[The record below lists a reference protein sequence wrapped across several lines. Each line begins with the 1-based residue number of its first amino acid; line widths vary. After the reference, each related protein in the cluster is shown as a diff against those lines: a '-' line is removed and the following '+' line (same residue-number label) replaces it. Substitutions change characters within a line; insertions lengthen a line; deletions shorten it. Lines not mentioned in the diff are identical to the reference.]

1 MGTAPAFDRAF
12 LSLCFLMST
21 VEPTPEGTAGPKR
34 VLQGRMELMQH
45 LLQLWPMP
53 LLLLPTQKS
62 R

>member
-1 MGTAPAFDRAF
+1 MYFSRF
-12 LSLCFLMST
+12 IQLCFLLAAWNIQILNLILSCSRWT
-21 VEPTPEGTAGPKR
+21 QDLR
-34 VLQGRMELMQH
+34 RMELMQH